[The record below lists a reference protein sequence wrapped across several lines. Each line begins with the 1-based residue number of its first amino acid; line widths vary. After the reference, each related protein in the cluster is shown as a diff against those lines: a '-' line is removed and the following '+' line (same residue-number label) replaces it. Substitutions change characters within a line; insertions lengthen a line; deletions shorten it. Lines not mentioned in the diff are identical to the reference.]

1 MVIKFNVCVPVSSLV
16 TDPSLI
22 DLYFLFPKRLFLL
35 MSTQLRYTFFDT
47 DIFYLEADQN
57 TQFRPINNW
66 IL

>member
-1 MVIKFNVCVPVSSLV
+1 
-16 TDPSLI
+16 
-22 DLYFLFPKRLFLL
+22 